1 MLTISNENA
10 VRVWSLVDKNTGD
23 ALDKLQAAS
32 VLLHDTGDVDSDTL
46 DNAMSHLKC
55 AVDMVTRFREN
66 ELGDH
71 L

>member
-1 MLTISNENA
+1 MELIN
-10 VRVWSLVDKNTGD
+10 KNTGE
-23 ALDKLQAAS
+23 ALDLLVKAAT
-32 VLLHDTGDVDSDTL
+32 LLHDTGDVDSDTL

>member
-1 MLTISNENA
+1 MVTVSNENKE
-10 VRVWSLVDKNTGD
+10 RVEALVDRNTGE
-23 ALDKLQAAS
+23 ALDKLEAAS
-32 VLLHDTGDVDSDTL
+32 VLLHDTGDVESDTL